1 LSRAIRKAITITW
14 SPLKEGE
21 RTPVHGET
29 WVSMIEFSTPLKA
42 MGLMSYGNS
51 TQPGSKH
58 RSDQLEYLS
67 NKQLRMLWRTRG
79 EIEKHL
85 EEKHSY

>member
-1 LSRAIRKAITITW
+1 MQD
-14 SPLKEGE
+14 GE

-42 MGLMSYGNS
+42 KGMMSYGNS

-58 RSDQLEYLS
+58 RGDQLELLS
-67 NKQLRMLWRTRG
+67 RKELRTLWRTRA
-79 EIEKHL
+79 EVEKHL
-85 EEKHSY
+85 EDKLQY

>member
-1 LSRAIRKAITITW
+1 
-14 SPLKEGE
+14 LKDGE

-29 WVSMIEFSTPLKA
+29 WVSMIEFSTPMKA

-67 NKQLRMLWRTRG
+67 RKELRTLWRTRG
-79 EIEKHL
+79 EVEKHL
-85 EEKHSY
+85 EERYSF